1 MISLI
6 GIALSLML
14 LMGLAYRGLSIL
26 ILAPLAA
33 MLACQLSPDSPLMA
47 SYTQVFM
54 QALGDFTI
62 SYLPLFLLGA
72 IFGKLME
79 ASGAARSLA
88 LRVAETLGPRHAI
101 AAVVLSC
108 ALLTYGGVSLFVV
121 AFAVQPIATAVFAR
135 ARLPHELV
143 PATIA
148 LGAFTFTMTAMPG
161 TPAIQNAIPM
171 PHFGTTP
178 FAAPGL
184 GTLASLIML
193 VLGLKWLSHRA
204 QQLQTHG
211 PKHSSCTLQPT
222 AAINPG
228 AATASPVPP
237 ISDAPSDVPFW
248 QALLPIVIVI
258 VANYVLVTWF
268 WPRIDTAYLGTPRF
282 GGIPLSSVAGLWSVI
297 GALCLAIL
305 VTLLLHRHRLPE
317 LKGVLEDGA
326 SASLLPLLSTAS
338 LVGYGAVVASL
349 PGFALVRDAVMG
361 LAPGQPLISVSIAVN
376 LLAGITGSASG
387 GMSIALEALGAQWLA
402 NARAIGMSPELLH
415 RVVTIATGVLDT
427 LPHNGAIVTLLSICG
442 LSHRQAYRDIF
453 IVALVFP
460 MCALVVV
467 IALGSVFG
475 AF

>member
-1 MISLI
+1 MISLL
-6 GIALSLML
+6 GIVLSLSL
-14 LMGLAYRGLSIL
+14 LVALAYRGISVLM
-26 ILAPLAA
+26 LAPLAA
-33 MLACQLSPDSPLMA
+33 LLACLLSPDSPLMA

-54 QALGDFTI
+54 SALGEFAMA
-62 SYLPLFLLGA
+62 YLPLFLLGA
-72 IFGKLME
+72 VFGKLME

-121 AFAVQPIATAVFAR
+121 AFAVQPIAAAVFQR
-135 ARLPHELV
+135 ARLPNQLV

-171 PHFGTTP
+171 PHFGTGP

-184 GTLASLIML
+184 GMLASLIML
-193 VLGLKWLSHRA
+193 TLGLMWLGHRA
-204 QQLQTHG
+204 RQLG
-211 PKHSSCTLQPT
+211 T
-222 AAINPG
+222 AAPTVPG
-228 AATASPVPP
+228 AKALEQGPASTPSPEPDATDIPM
-237 ISDAPSDVPFW
+237 W

-258 VANYVLVTWF
+258 VANYALVTWF
-268 WPRIDTAYLGTPRF
+268 WPSRDTSYLAAARYGATH
-282 GGIPLSSVAGLWSVI
+282 LQTVSGLWSVI
-297 GALCLAIL
+297 GALCLAIV
-305 VTLLLHRHRLPE
+305 VTIALHWRRLLT
-317 LKGVLEDGA
+317 LKDTLEQGTQ
-326 SASLLPLLSTAS
+326 ASLMPLMSTAS

-361 LAPGQPLISVSIAVN
+361 IAPGQPLISVSIAVN

-387 GMSIALEALGAQWLA
+387 GMSIALEALGPQWLA
-402 NARAIGMSPELLH
+402 SAQAIGMSPDLLH

-442 LSHRQAYRDIF
+442 LTHKQAYRDIF
-453 IVALVFP
+453 IVAMLFP
-460 MCALVVV
+460 MCALIVV
-467 IALGSVFG
+467 IVLGTLFG
-475 AF
+475 SF

>member
-1 MISLI
+1 MISLL
-6 GIALSLML
+6 GIVLSLAL
-14 LMGLAYRGLSIL
+14 LVGLAYRGISVLM
-26 ILAPLAA
+26 LAPLVAL
-33 MLACQLSPDSPLMA
+33 LACLLSPDSPLMA

-54 QALGDFTI
+54 QALGEFAMA
-62 SYLPLFLLGA
+62 YLPLFLLGA
-72 IFGKLME
+72 VFGKLME
-79 ASGAARSLA
+79 VSGAARSLA

-121 AFAVQPIATAVFAR
+121 AFAVQPIASAVFQR
-135 ARLPHELV
+135 AKLPHQLV

-184 GTLASLIML
+184 GVLASLIML
-193 VLGLKWLSHRA
+193 TLGLLWLGHRA
-204 QQLQTHG
+204 RQLG
-211 PKHSSCTLQPT
+211 PALPPL
-222 AAINPG
+222 PG
-228 AATASPVPP
+228 AQALEQGV
-237 ISDAPSDVPFW
+237 APSPSPSPEPEDADSPMW

-258 VANYVLVTWF
+258 VANYALVTWF
-268 WPRIDTAYLGTPRF
+268 WPSRDTSYLAAARYGSTH
-282 GGIPLSSVAGLWSVI
+282 LQTVSGLWSVI
-297 GALCLAIL
+297 GALCIAIL
-305 VTLLLHRHRLPE
+305 VTIALHRHRLPT
-317 LKGVLEDGA
+317 LKETLEQGT
-326 SASLLPLLSTAS
+326 SASLLPLMSTAS

-361 LAPGQPLISVSIAVN
+361 IAPGQPLISVSIAVN

-387 GMSIALEALGAQWLA
+387 GMSIALEALGPQWLA
-402 NARAIGMSPELLH
+402 SAQAIGMSPDLLH

-442 LSHRQAYRDIF
+442 LTHKQAYRDIF
-453 IVALVFP
+453 IVAMLFP
-460 MCALVVV
+460 MCALIVV
-467 IALGSVFG
+467 IALGTLFG
-475 AF
+475 SF

>member
-1 MISLI
+1 MISLL
-6 GIALSLML
+6 GIALSLAL
-14 LMGLAYRGLSIL
+14 LMGLAYRGISVLM
-26 ILAPLAA
+26 LAPLAA
-33 MLACQLSPDSPLMA
+33 LLACLLSPESPLMA

-54 QALGDFTI
+54 QALGEFAMA
-62 SYLPLFLLGA
+62 YLPLFLLGA
-72 IFGKLME
+72 VFGKLME

-121 AFAVQPIATAVFAR
+121 AFAVQPIASAVFQR
-135 ARLPHELV
+135 ANLPRELV

-184 GTLASLIML
+184 GVLASLIML
-193 VLGLKWLSHRA
+193 TLGLMWLGHRA
-204 QQLQTHG
+204 RQLG
-211 PKHSSCTLQPT
+211 PSLPT
-222 AAINPG
+222 
-228 AATASPVPP
+228 S
-237 ISDAPSDVPFW
+237 APSSQNGPPHSPALQQAAAVGQNPMPEPADIPMW

-258 VANYVLVTWF
+258 VANYALVTWF
-268 WPRIDTAYLGTPRF
+268 WPARDTSYLATARYGATH
-282 GGIPLSSVAGLWSVI
+282 LQTVAGLWSVI
-297 GALCLAIL
+297 GALCIAIL
-305 VTLLLHRHRLPE
+305 VTIAVHRHRLPT
-317 LKGVLEDGA
+317 LKDTLEQGT
-326 SASLLPLLSTAS
+326 SASLMPLMSTAS

-361 LAPGQPLISVSIAVN
+361 IAPGQPLISVSIAVN

-387 GMSIALEALGAQWLA
+387 GMSIALEALGPQWLA
-402 NARAIGMSPELLH
+402 SAQAIGMSPDLLH

-442 LSHRQAYRDIF
+442 LTHKQAYREIF
-453 IVALVFP
+453 IVAMLFP

-467 IALGSVFG
+467 IVLGTLFG
-475 AF
+475 SF

>member
-1 MISLI
+1 MISLL
-6 GIALSLML
+6 GIVLSLAL
-14 LMGLAYRGLSIL
+14 LVGLAYRGISVLM
-26 ILAPLAA
+26 LAPLAA
-33 MLACQLSPDSPLMA
+33 LLACLLSPESPLMA

-54 QALGDFTI
+54 QALGEFAMA
-62 SYLPLFLLGA
+62 YLPLFLLGA
-72 IFGKLME
+72 VFGKLME

-121 AFAVQPIATAVFAR
+121 AFAVQPIASAVFQR
-135 ARLPHELV
+135 AKLPNELV

-184 GTLASLIML
+184 GVLASLIML
-193 VLGLKWLSHRA
+193 TLGLMWLGHRA
-204 QQLQTHG
+204 RQLG
-211 PKHSSCTLQPT
+211 PAMGDATDAAPAPT
-222 AAINPG
+222 ASE
-228 AATASPVPP
+228 ASDIPL
-237 ISDAPSDVPFW
+237 W

-258 VANYVLVTWF
+258 VANYALVTWF
-268 WPRIDTAYLGTPRF
+268 WPSRDTSYLAATRYGATH
-282 GGIPLSSVAGLWSVI
+282 LQNVAGLWSVI
-297 GALCLAIL
+297 GALCIAIL
-305 VTLLLHRHRLPE
+305 ATVGLHRHRLPT
-317 LKGVLEDGA
+317 LKDTLEQGTA
-326 SASLLPLLSTAS
+326 ASLMPLMSTAS

-361 LAPGQPLISVSIAVN
+361 IAPGQPLISVSIAVN

-387 GMSIALEALGAQWLA
+387 GMSIALEALGPQWLA
-402 NARAIGMSPELLH
+402 SAQAIGMSPDLLH

-442 LSHRQAYRDIF
+442 LTHKQAYRDIF
-453 IVALVFP
+453 IVAMLFP
-460 MCALVVV
+460 MCALIAV
-467 IALGSVFG
+467 IVLGTLFG
-475 AF
+475 SF

>member
-1 MISLI
+1 MISLL
-6 GIALSLML
+6 GIVLSLAL
-14 LMGLAYRGLSIL
+14 LVGLAYRGISVLM
-26 ILAPLAA
+26 LAPLAA
-33 MLACQLSPDSPLMA
+33 LLACLLSPESPLMA

-54 QALGDFTI
+54 QALGEFAMA
-62 SYLPLFLLGA
+62 YLPLFLLGA
-72 IFGKLME
+72 VFGKLME

-121 AFAVQPIATAVFAR
+121 AFAVQPIAAAVFQR
-135 ARLPHELV
+135 ARLPNELV

-148 LGAFTFTMTAMPG
+148 LGAFTFTMTSMPG

-184 GTLASLIML
+184 GVLASLIML
-193 VLGLKWLSHRA
+193 TLGLMWLGHRA
-204 QQLQTHG
+204 RQLG
-211 PKHSSCTLQPT
+211 PAMAAATDAASAPT
-222 AAINPG
+222 ASE
-228 AATASPVPP
+228 ASDIPM
-237 ISDAPSDVPFW
+237 W

-258 VANYVLVTWF
+258 VANYALVTWF
-268 WPRIDTAYLGTPRF
+268 WPSRDTSYLAATRYGATH
-282 GGIPLSSVAGLWSVI
+282 LQNVAGLWSVI
-297 GALCLAIL
+297 GALCIAIL
-305 VTLLLHRHRLPE
+305 ATVGLHRHRLPT
-317 LKGVLEDGA
+317 LKDTLEQGTA
-326 SASLLPLLSTAS
+326 ASLMPLMSTAS

-361 LAPGQPLISVSIAVN
+361 IAPGQPLISVSIAVN

-387 GMSIALEALGAQWLA
+387 GMSIALEALGPQWLA
-402 NARAIGMSPELLH
+402 SAQAIGMSPDLLH

-442 LSHRQAYRDIF
+442 LTHKQAYRDIF
-453 IVALVFP
+453 IVAMLFP
-460 MCALVVV
+460 MCALIAV
-467 IALGSVFG
+467 IVLGTLFG
-475 AF
+475 SF

>member
-1 MISLI
+1 MISLL
-6 GIALSLML
+6 GIVLSLAL
-14 LMGLAYRGLSIL
+14 LVGLAYRGISVLM
-26 ILAPLAA
+26 LAPLAA
-33 MLACQLSPDSPLMA
+33 LLACLLSPESPLMA

-54 QALGDFTI
+54 QALGEFAMA
-62 SYLPLFLLGA
+62 YLPLFLLGA
-72 IFGKLME
+72 VFGKLME

-88 LRVAETLGPRHAI
+88 LRVAETLGPSHAI

-121 AFAVQPIATAVFAR
+121 AFAVQPIASAVFQR
-135 ARLPHELV
+135 AKLPNELV

-184 GTLASLIML
+184 GVLASLIML
-193 VLGLKWLSHRA
+193 TLGLIWLGHRA
-204 QQLQTHG
+204 RQLG
-211 PKHSSCTLQPT
+211 P
-222 AAINPG
+222 AMA
-228 AATASPVPP
+228 AATDAAPAPAAPEASDIPM
-237 ISDAPSDVPFW
+237 W

-258 VANYVLVTWF
+258 VANYALVTWF
-268 WPRIDTAYLGTPRF
+268 WPSRDTSYLAATRYGATH
-282 GGIPLSSVAGLWSVI
+282 LQNVAGLWSVI
-297 GALCLAIL
+297 GALCIAIL
-305 VTLLLHRHRLPE
+305 ATVGLHRHRLPT
-317 LKGVLEDGA
+317 LKDTLEQGTA
-326 SASLLPLLSTAS
+326 ASLMPLMSTAS

-361 LAPGQPLISVSIAVN
+361 IAPGQPLISVSIAVN

-387 GMSIALEALGAQWLA
+387 GMSIALEALGPQWLA
-402 NARAIGMSPELLH
+402 SAQAIGMSPDLLH

-442 LSHRQAYRDIF
+442 LTHKQAYRDIF
-453 IVALVFP
+453 IVAMLFP
-460 MCALVVV
+460 MCALIAV
-467 IALGSVFG
+467 IVLGTLFG
-475 AF
+475 SF